1 MVGSAIVHLPPGST
15 IGGVGGASMDH
26 TYKIVEITGSSR
38 TSIEEAVNNAITR
51 ASKTLRELRWFEVAE
66 IRGHLV
72 NQQVEHYQVR
82 LKLGFTLDE
91 TED

>member
-1 MVGSAIVHLPPGST
+1 
-15 IGGVGGASMDH
+15 MDH
-26 TYKIVEITGSSR
+26 TYKIIEITGSSR

-91 TED
+91 TDG